1 MKIKM
6 KHKSK
11 TKPVMLKT
19 NYLISVSNKAKRI
32 LKKQGVPYSPFLVR
46 NSGKFHSDVSFLIHE
61 CKENHQMFLEDL
73 EEEVYYDSYP
83 NSELEDYIF
92 EEPFTHDD

>member
-32 LKKQGVPYSPFLVR
+32 LKKQGVPYSPFF
-46 NSGKFHSDVSFLIHE
+46 S
-61 CKENHQMFLEDL
+61 
-73 EEEVYYDSYP
+73 
-83 NSELEDYIF
+83 
-92 EEPFTHDD
+92 